1 MLEKPNLQDQR
12 IIACMQGEYGLRVKT
27 LTFLPLGAD
36 VNTAV
41 FRMVTDNET
50 AYFLKLR
57 KGAFHEISV
66 AVPLFL
72 KAQGLE
78 AIITP
83 LETMTHQGWA
93 NLDEFKVILYP
104 FIEGQDGYQK
114 KLSEPKWQI
123 FGAALRAI
131 HSAVL
136 PSDLSRLIPR
146 EAYASDG
153 RELVLKFQAQVETE
167 SFQEQWAVKL
177 AAFMKSRR
185 KDIDY
190 IVQRAGELAQA
201 LQTRSLETV
210 LCHSD
215 LHPGNLL
222 LSADGALYIVDW
234 DDLIYAPKEQDLAL
248 VGGWPVSDE
257 AREISLFYQG
267 YGQVEIEPIALVY
280 YRYERIIQDIA
291 AFCQQLLMTD
301 EGGEDRAQA
310 YEWFTSQF
318 RPQQE
323 FEIAVKTDECFN
335 NTHAKLNLPK
345 GS

>member
-12 IIACMQGEYGLRVKT
+12 IIACVQDEYGLRVKT

-57 KGAFHEISV
+57 KGPFHQISV

-72 KAQGLE
+72 NAQGLD
-78 AIITP
+78 AIIHP
-83 LETMTHQGWA
+83 IETRAKQGWA
-93 NLDEFKVILYP
+93 SLDEFKVILYP

-114 KLSEPKWQI
+114 KLSDPQWQV

-136 PSDLSRLIPR
+136 PSELSRLIPR

-153 RELVLKFQAQVETE
+153 RELVKRFQAQVETE
-167 SFQEQWAVKL
+167 SYQEQWAAKL
-177 AAFMKSRR
+177 AAFMKSRQR
-185 KDIDY
+185 EIDY
-190 IVQRAGELAQA
+190 LVRRAAALAQA
-201 LQTRSLETV
+201 LQARSLETV

-215 LHPGNLL
+215 LHAGNLL

-234 DDLIYAPKEQDLAL
+234 DDLIYAPKERDLSL
-248 VGGWPVSDE
+248 VGGWPVMDE

-267 YGQVEIEPIALVY
+267 YGQAEIDPIAFAY
-280 YRYERIIQDIA
+280 YRYERIVQDIA
-291 AFCQQLLMTD
+291 AFCQQLFMTD
-301 EGGEDRAQA
+301 AGGEDRAQA
-310 YEWFTSQF
+310 YQWFTSQF

-323 FEIAVKTDECFN
+323 VEIALKTDEFLN
-335 NTHAKLNLPK
+335 GRYAKLNLPEEL
-345 GS
+345 